1 MPASTLVTGP
11 LHVVLVAPPWFR
23 LPPDGYGGIESVV
36 AELADRL
43 VLRGHRVT
51 VIGHAGESLRATV
64 VRTYLDPQGDRL
76 GNQDVEVAHAASTR
90 RLLAALRPDIIHD
103 HTLAGPLLAPSRP
116 APTVATVHG
125 PVNPDIAM
133 YFEALRDCVQ
143 LVAISHAQRRA
154 DPRLPWLA
162 TVHNAVSVDAYPF
175 RSTKDDYVLFLG
187 RCSPD
192 KGVHLAVEAA
202 RAAGRRLLLAMKCS
216 EPTELEY
223 FEAKVRP
230 LLGPDTDYVG
240 EVQGARKL
248 ALLAGARALICPVR
262 WEEPFG
268 MVAIEAMACGT
279 PVVGLARG
287 ALPETVDD
295 GVTGLLVHEPEDL
308 PAAIEAAERLDP
320 HACRVHVET
329 RFSGAAMAAAYEDA
343 YVDVL
348 TRAKRPLHLPT
359 WPVRPAAASPAPSAE
374 ASSGV

>member
-1 MPASTLVTGP
+1 MSASALVTGP

-36 AELADRL
+36 AELADQL
-43 VLRGHRVT
+43 LLRGHRVT
-51 VIGHAGESLRATV
+51 VIGHAGKRLRAAV
-64 VRTYLDPQGDRL
+64 VRTYLEPQGERL
-76 GNQDVEVAHAASTR
+76 GNPDVEVAHAASTR
-90 RLLAALRPDIIHD
+90 RLMATLRPDIVHD

-133 YFEALRDCVQ
+133 YFDALRDCVQ

-154 DPRLPWLA
+154 EPRLPWIA

-202 RAAGRRLLLAMKCS
+202 RAAGRRRVLAMKCS
-216 EPTELEY
+216 EPAEFEY
-223 FEAKVRP
+223 FDARVRP
-230 LLGPDTDYVG
+230 LLGPDTDYMG
-240 EVQGARKL
+240 EVAGQRKL
-248 ALLAGARALICPVR
+248 ELLAGAKCLICPVR

-279 PVVGLARG
+279 PVVGLERG
-287 ALPETVDD
+287 ALPETVDH
-295 GVTGLLVHEPEDL
+295 GVTGLLVREPQDL
-308 PAAIEAAERLDP
+308 PGAIAAAERLNP
-320 HACRVHVET
+320 RSCRDHVEA
-329 RFSGAAMAAAYEDA
+329 RFSGAAMAAAYETA
-343 YVDVL
+343 YAEVIQRARVIRTVL
-348 TRAKRPLHLPT
+348 P
-359 WPVRPAAASPAPSAE
+359 AE